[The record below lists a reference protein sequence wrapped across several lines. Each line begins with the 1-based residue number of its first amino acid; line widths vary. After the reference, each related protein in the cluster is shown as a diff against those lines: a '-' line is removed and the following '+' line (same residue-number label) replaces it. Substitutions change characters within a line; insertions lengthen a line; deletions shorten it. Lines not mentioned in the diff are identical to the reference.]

1 MARDMG
7 LARQSV
13 LRVVNALK
21 DVGLVALEEMPNDKR
36 TSLVTLTCAGQKVL
50 AAIYERNAA
59 WAERILCRVS
69 AEEFEKAIEQLE
81 HIGAILEEDFYG

>member
-36 TSLVTLTCAGQKVL
+36 TSLVTLTSAGQKVL

-69 AEEFEKAIEQLE
+69 AEDFEKAIEQLE